1 MSEREQFICI
11 EKRLCLFNRL
21 SIIIRKVLLDEEL
34 NESEEK
40 IAKQVLKMEGLEK
53 EWDGLYCLFYY

>member
-1 MSEREQFICI
+1 MQLHKEV
-11 EKRLCLFNRL
+11 NRL

-53 EWDGLYCLFYY
+53 E